1 MCINFRQALLLIFY
15 RPRDVLASNWEQRK
29 WIYVFVLLFLLS
41 YADTLIGFRAT
52 TSTNVIVEVIPTV
65 MFFVIVLFS
74 LTILILIDVLY
85 LRAVSAVFGLEQKL
99 DHWLGFV
106 TWSGVPGAAFVLVMT
121 TVLSLTLFLSSDVLG
136 RESSALANI
145 IFGSR
150 FSNLSQSSFFQYRF
164 IADLWLVTVQGIGL
178 RELSGKSFL
187 ICFAIVIVPI
197 ILVHIVIRWNFF

>member
-29 WIYVFVLLFLLS
+29 WIYVFVLLFGLS

-65 MFFVIVLFS
+65 MFFVIVLLS
-74 LTILILIDVLY
+74 LTILILIDALY
-85 LRAVSAVFGLEQKL
+85 LRAVSAVLGLEQKL

-150 FSNLSQSSFFQYRF
+150 FSNLSQSSFFQYRL

-197 ILVHIVIRWNFF
+197 ILVHIVIRWKFF

>member
-29 WIYVFVLLFLLS
+29 WIYVFVLLFGLS

-65 MFFVIVLFS
+65 MFFVIVLLS
-74 LTILILIDVLY
+74 LTILILIDALY
-85 LRAVSAVFGLEQKL
+85 LRAVSAVLGLEQKL
-99 DHWLGFV
+99 DHWLRFV

-197 ILVHIVIRWNFF
+197 ILVHIVIRWKFF